1 MLFGGASVLDCCE
14 DTDQQFTATLLPFAQ
29 LVGKFAGYPAST
41 IVIAWVSSFP
51 ERREETFVNALSAF

>member
-1 MLFGGASVLDCCE
+1 MLDCCE
-14 DTDQQFTATLLPFAQ
+14 DTDQQFTAILLPFAQ

-41 IVIAWVSSFP
+41 IIIAWVSSFP